1 MISTCATCQAH
12 WSKHCRKCNAC
23 VGSIH
28 HSSCSLMGIHTNN
41 NVLLSNLLQS
51 ACGGM
56 GSNTLRT
63 PALQRPASPAHLVA
77 WFHLWAFDEE
87 FGEGTQDCSTRIKLH
102 NQEHAELVEALESR
116 APGGVGA
123 LDWLTAVAHELAD
136 VVWVAYGT
144 AHSLGIPL
152 DAVLRALSASLRTRT
167 NADGSPAVRS
177 DGKVTKGVNYRP
189 PTADIRAIL
198 EEALS

>member
-1 MISTCATCQAH
+1 MNDDALMQ
-12 WSKHCRKCNAC
+12 
-23 VGSIH
+23 SI
-28 HSSCSLMGIHTNN
+28 
-41 NVLLSNLLQS
+41 LQS

-56 GSNTLRT
+56 GNELR
-63 PALQRPASPAHLVA
+63 PAVPQRPSSPAHLVA

-167 NADGSPAVRS
+167 NADGSPAVQA